1 MTGRLIVSVSGISGH
16 TLLQVRSFCDAL
28 SDRGVRASLMVAPR
42 LPGGYRL
49 DADAATVDW
58 LHARRDAGDAVL
70 LHGYDQA
77 ATKARRGEF
86 AELGAHEAKLRLM
99 AADRVLEHLGLRTRL
114 FAAPRW
120 AASPGTVKALPDC
133 GFRLLAGSGEV
144 ADLVRGRSDR
154 GRVLGVGEGFL
165 ADPWWCRLLV
175 LSAERVA
182 QRGGLVRLSVSARRL
197 PTPGVRKAMLS
208 AVDVALRDGCDP
220 AVYRWEAGRVARA
233 A

>member
-1 MTGRLIVSVSGISGH
+1 MTGRLIVSVSGISDQ
-16 TLLQVRSFCDAL
+16 TLPQVASFCDAL
-28 SDRGVRASLMVAPR
+28 SARGVPASLLVAPR

-49 DADAATVDW
+49 DADPETVDW
-58 LHARRDAGDAVL
+58 LHSRRDGGDAVL

-114 FAAPRW
+114 FAAPGW
-120 AASPGTVKALPDC
+120 AASHGAVKALPQC
-133 GFRLLAGSGEV
+133 GFRLLAGPGEV
-144 ADLVRGRSDR
+144 SDLVRGRSDR

-165 ADPWWCRLLV
+165 TDPWWCRLLV

-182 QRGGLVRLSVSARRL
+182 QRGGLARLNVSARRL
-197 PTPGVRKAMLS
+197 PIPLVRKAMLS
-208 AVDVALRDGCDP
+208 AVDVALQNGCEP